1 MSDQQSSQE
10 ASQQQQARVRKHPF
24 ADWPTIKIL
33 TPPQGRYSPKADEWC
48 ITYCSQSISGR
59 VHGRE
64 PDCRSICIRKVFPHE
79 VRNVIAFKR
88 HEKADA
94 EGNVKYPLPAEGQ
107 TANLPRLLGG
117 RPDDADDERPT
128 PQSKPTTKF
137 WEEGW
142 YFWTSTGRQAARDKL
157 NMMQLDLQK
166 QQMYSE
172 LRQEQRELWQDY
184 QESLR
189 KGVDSNVLGG
199 RMPASVVVSS
209 TAEIQRAK
217 SLLIHLPPDL
227 PPLWE
232 RINKLLAPSYRA
244 LSILRESIT
253 SGEQRDFAVRV
264 WEKAQTDEPFELAR
278 RTFSRTYERW
288 KNKDAAD
295 EDDGK
300 KGST

>member
-1 MSDQQSSQE
+1 
-10 ASQQQQARVRKHPF
+10 
-24 ADWPTIKIL
+24 
-33 TPPQGRYSPKADEWC
+33 
-48 ITYCSQSISGR
+48 
-59 VHGRE
+59 
-64 PDCRSICIRKVFPHE
+64 
-79 VRNVIAFKR
+79 
-88 HEKADA
+88 
-94 EGNVKYPLPAEGQ
+94 
-107 TANLPRLLGG
+107 
-117 RPDDADDERPT
+117 
-128 PQSKPTTKF
+128 
-137 WEEGW
+137 
-142 YFWTSTGRQAARDKL
+142 
-157 NMMQLDLQK
+157 MQLDLQK
-166 QQMYSE
+166 QQKYSE

-189 KGVDSNVLGG
+189 QGVDSNVLGS
-199 RMPASVVVSS
+199 RMPPSVVVPS
-209 TAEIQRAK
+209 TADIQQYARFCFIPPPLILTECFTSAK

-244 LSILRESIT
+244 LSILRESVT
-253 SGEQRDFAVRV
+253 SGEQRDFALRV